1 MVWFVLASLH
11 LRGIYNIYIYIYIY
25 IYALGQNLNFG
36 KYYGRSYNIYVDQ
49 REKIKHQRNFHKFWV
64 NMGESQ
70 TDVMWLDRPTFFR
83 TCHLTI
89 WFEHCENTTN
99 MQSISDNI
107 CLFTKCSMSMSA
119 QIAVLYQLHLVFL
132 WKTSLYP
139 LDEDHI
145 FICCWVDNKYIYI
158 SQ

>member
-1 MVWFVLASLH
+1 LVWFVLASLH
-11 LRGIYNIYIYIYIY
+11 LRGIYNIYIY
-25 IYALGQNLNFG
+25 ALGQNFNFG
-36 KYYGRSYNIYVDQ
+36 KYHGRSYNIYVDQ

-64 NMGESQ
+64 NMGESH

-107 CLFTKCSMSMSA
+107 CIFTKCSMSMSA

-139 LDEDHI
+139 CHLMKI
-145 FICCWVDNKYIYI
+145 TFLSVAGWIISTYTFLSNFI
-158 SQ
+158 S